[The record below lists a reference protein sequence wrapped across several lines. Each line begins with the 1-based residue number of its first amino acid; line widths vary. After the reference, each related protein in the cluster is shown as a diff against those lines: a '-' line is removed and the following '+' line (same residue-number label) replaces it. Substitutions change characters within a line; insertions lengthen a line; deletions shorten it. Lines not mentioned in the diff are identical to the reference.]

1 MLAEATIGRV
11 VLTVDV
17 LATALPVSYLLD
29 GDDVVFRT
37 ETGTLSAAG
46 NGTVVAFQVD
56 CFPPLARVGWKVVV
70 TGLAMVVSEPAD
82 IRHLQSVAIP
92 VMGAPSSTDYIRLS
106 TALIRGQSMGS
117 QHEHHEAATI

>member
-1 MLAEATIGRV
+1 MLAEATIGCV
-11 VLTVDV
+11 VLTADV

-37 ETGTLSAAG
+37 ETGTFSAAG

-56 CFPPLARVGWKVVV
+56 YFPPLARVGWNVVV

-82 IRHLQSVAIP
+82 IRHLQSLAIP
-92 VMGAPSSTDYIRLS
+92 VLGAPSSTDYIRAVDS
-106 TALIRGQSMGS
+106 PDQRTEHGQPARTS
-117 QHEHHEAATI
+117 